1 MWLLITSVVILS
13 TTAIL
18 FSSTVENVA
27 GHGSSSETF
36 PPVDLNGKQVTLEV
50 SSSAPPPPE
59 TTGRPPAGITPGED
73 LQIAMAL
80 IDFES
85 QITLR
90 DVTFQVRADLGDR
103 FLFEQ
108 EFKADDGFLVFNF
121 ISTTDESITVND
133 LGDTDN
139 QPDALA
145 YLLGSNSRTI
155 NVSGPKLADGGLYR
169 FEIAITTAGDYAK
182 TLDDPLTYSSG
193 ISIPQIITYAVDDP
207 NFGEQYIRV
216 ITYYDEIQEFE
227 YDSEL
232 KEIEFFMPFE
242 WSDKNL
248 NQSYVVHE
256 EISIP
261 DTYGD
266 LLVSGFDMYINNI
279 KLPEEMI
286 VIDDFFVGERIIHFI
301 IPQEQLYVI
310 RNNTKNMDSNVDGM
324 NFVIR
329 PDVEYTRLSSVT
341 ENGQFRIFVSWE
353 PEELKSGQRATIMFE
368 ITDVFLKNSP
378 VAVNYE
384 FTVTKDNI
392 IIFEQFGTSTDSKDN
407 FVNLAEFVLSDDVS
421 GIVHLNFENI
431 AGNERAKTSIPIA
444 IDRIAG
450 KAIVDDGTIGII
462 DTANMN
468 DVQGG
473 GGGCLIATAVYGSEM
488 SAQVQQLRELRDD
501 VILDTASGSMFI
513 FGFNTVYY
521 SFSPAISDIQREHP
535 ILREMTRIMLTP
547 LLTSLSLLQHINID
561 TDYEMIIYGVGIIIL
576 NLLIYI
582 GLPVF
587 TVILLRKKL
596 GKKMMAHISKNYV

>member
-1 MWLLITSVVILS
+1 MGLLTTSIVILF
-13 TTAIL
+13 TTVIL
-18 FSSTVENVA
+18 FSSTVEDAA

-36 PPVDLNGKQVTLEV
+36 PPVELNGKQVTLEV

-59 TTGRPPAGITPGED
+59 TTGRPPAGIAPGED

-108 EFKADDGFLVFNF
+108 EFAADGGFLVFNF
-121 ISTTDESITVND
+121 VSTSDDTIIVND

-169 FEIAITTAGDYAK
+169 FEIAITTAGDYDK

-193 ISIPQIITYAVDDP
+193 ISIPQIITYAITDP

-232 KEIEFFMPFE
+232 KEIKFFMPFE

-266 LLVSGFDMYINNI
+266 LLVSGFEMYINDA
-279 KLPEEMI
+279 KLPEEMV
-286 VIDDFFVGERIIHFI
+286 VIDDFFVGERIVHFI

-310 RNNTKNMDSNVDGM
+310 RNNTKNMNSVDGM
-324 NFVIR
+324 SFVIR
-329 PDVEYTRLSSVT
+329 PVEHTRLSSVT
-341 ENGQFRIFVSWE
+341 ENGQFRIFASWD
-353 PEELKSGQRATIMFE
+353 PEELKSGQKATIMFE

-378 VAVNYE
+378 VAVDYE
-384 FTVTKDNI
+384 FTVTKDDVVV
-392 IIFEQFGTSTDSKDN
+392 FEQFGTSVDSRDDPT
-407 FVNLAEFVLSDDVS
+407 NLAEFVLSDGVS
-421 GIVHLNFENI
+421 GIVHLNFENV
-431 AGNERAKTSIPIA
+431 AGNDRARTSIPII
-444 IDRIAG
+444 IDHIAG
-450 KAIVDDGTIGII
+450 KAIVDDGTIGITDSTII
-462 DTANMN
+462 DDGQM
-468 DVQGG
+468 
-473 GGGCLIATAVYGSEM
+473 GGGCLVATAAYGSEM
-488 SAQVQQLRELRDD
+488 SVQVQQLRELRDD
-501 VILDTASGSMFI
+501 VILGTTSGAMFVS
-513 FGFNTVYY
+513 GFNTVYY
-521 SFSPAISDIQREHP
+521 SFSPTISDIQREH
-535 ILREMTRIMLTP
+535 LVFKEMTRIILTP
-547 LLTSLSLLQHINID
+547 LLASLSLLQHIDIE
-561 TDYEMIIYGVGIIIL
+561 TDFEMITYGVSIIIL
-576 NLLIYI
+576 NLAIYVV
-582 GLPVF
+582 LPIF
-587 TVILLRKKL
+587 IAILLHKKL
-596 GKKMMAHISKNYV
+596 GAKMTTLLFKNHVC